1 MRLFRI
7 GLTWLL
13 VFGLSTATFAGDLQK
28 SIANATQ
35 ATQQQSGNPPKI
47 DKAFLWPGAAL
58 VVGGMTMALY
68 GFLHTSGGEFVTSG
82 VVDEKNTPLGVSGFV
97 VAGAGAALLFFGS
110 KKAAKNA
117 PAITF
122 ASGGVKVVKKVSW

>member
-7 GLTWLL
+7 GLTCLL

-35 ATQQQSGNPPKI
+35 ATQQQQSGNPPKI

-58 VVGGMTMALY
+58 VAGGMTMALY
-68 GFLHTSGGEFVTSG
+68 GFLHTSGGDFVTSG
-82 VVDEKNTPLGVSGFV
+82 VVDESNTALGVSGFV
-97 VAGAGAALLFFGS
+97 VAGAGAALLFFG
-110 KKAAKNA
+110 AKHAKSA

-122 ASGGVKVVKKVSW
+122 GPGRVKVVKKVSW